1 MRNFLLLTMTLI
13 LLAGCS
19 APFRITDRPTYGAID
34 QIKNKYQPQDKIKLV
49 IDQKTKELRLTKGP
63 SDLVGAATAY
73 DFNIGEAFSG
83 HLTELF
89 NSVFINTTNSPLTV
103 NVKIDSCN
111 ISYAN
116 AMVHILAWSEID
128 MAITTTFY
136 AADKQIKMSTSQYHS
151 RIDIPF
157 SERVYG
163 APPDRAVVTA
173 IDEIID
179 QLLSDILKNKSIF
192 QPTTNR
198 TITEG

>member
-111 ISYAN
+111 LYHFQGYSARRHVTLKDIQRWFYQKAN
-116 AMVHILAWSEID
+116 CQHTL
-128 MAITTTFY
+128 FY
-136 AADKQIKMSTSQYHS
+136 
-151 RIDIPF
+151 
-157 SERVYG
+157 
-163 APPDRAVVTA
+163 PPLVKFIASA
-173 IDEIID
+173 E
-179 QLLSDILKNKSIF
+179 
-192 QPTTNR
+192 
-198 TITEG
+198 